1 MPSVAL
7 QRLHFL
13 GDWHVAASQSCPRGL
28 PLVAPQEHF
37 AGSVQVAGAYEWVC
51 VPSRGAS
58 VAVKMLCSVPH
69 TTAFITAEYFA
80 PDVEAGRF
88 VFISRDVG
96 MLGYTLGS

>member
-1 MPSVAL
+1 M
-7 QRLHFL
+7 
-13 GDWHVAASQSCPRGL
+13 
-28 PLVAPQEHF
+28 PLVAPHEHF

-69 TTAFITAEYFA
+69 TTAVITAEYFA
-80 PDVEAGRF
+80 PDVEGERF